1 MRFPK
6 VAFLFLFSIGFSFQ
20 NCKEGY
26 RDDCGCGPFLGNY
39 FDINGLEI
47 ISYKKRGTCC
57 ADPILVNETVSFIN
71 LSFIALNFKVDYL
84 AAHNRSNSTSFFSTL
99 NACTCVQS
107 GRLGAKNEKI
117 SNLSIITLNDFDATH
132 LANDNIND
140 LFDYVTYNN
149 KQDLNTFLATDTS
162 FIKNTGLSISL
173 KTAPQIN
180 KQLKFKAIIKLSNG
194 EVYTAENKQ
203 FTITN

>member
-6 VAFLFLFSIGFSFQ
+6 IAFLFLFSIGFSFQ
-20 NCKEGY
+20 NCREGY
-26 RDDCGCGPFLGNY
+26 RDDCGCGPFLGEY

-57 ADPILVNETVSFIN
+57 ADPILVNETVSFSN
-71 LSFIALNFKVDYL
+71 LSSIALNFKVDYL
-84 AAHNRSNSTSFFSTL
+84 AAFNYSNSISFFSTL

-117 SNLSIITLNDFDATH
+117 INLSIITLNDFDTAH
-132 LANDNIND
+132 LANDTIND
-140 LFDYVTYNN
+140 LFENITYNN

-162 FIKNTGLSISL
+162 FIKDTGLEISL
-173 KTAPQIN
+173 KKAPQIN
-180 KQLKFKAIIKLSNG
+180 KQFKFKAIIKLSNG

-203 FTITN
+203 FTIAD

>member
-6 VAFLFLFSIGFSFQ
+6 VAFLFLFSIGFSLQ
-20 NCKEGY
+20 NCKESSFGG
-26 RDDCGCGPFLGNY
+26 CSCGPFLGDY
-39 FDINGLEI
+39 FDVNGLEI

-57 ADPILVNETVSFIN
+57 ADPILSNETVSFIN

-84 AAHNRSNSTSFFSTL
+84 AASNHSISTSFFSTL

-107 GRLGAKNEKI
+107 GRSGSKNERL
-117 SNLSIITLNDFDATH
+117 SNLIIITLNDFDSTH
-132 LANDNIND
+132 LANDTIND
-140 LFDYVTYNN
+140 LFDNVTYNN

-173 KTAPQIN
+173 KIAPQIN

-203 FTITN
+203 FTLAD

>member
-6 VAFLFLFSIGFSFQ
+6 IAFLFLFSIGFSFQ
-20 NCKEGY
+20 NCKESSF
-26 RDDCGCGPFLGNY
+26 DDCGCGPFLGNY

-47 ISYKKRGTCC
+47 ISYKKRETCC
-57 ADPILVNETVSFIN
+57 KDPILVNETVSFNN
-71 LSFIALNFKVDYL
+71 LSIIALNFKVDYL
-84 AAHNRSNSTSFFSTL
+84 AARNHSSIASFFSTL
-99 NACTCVQS
+99 NACTCAQS
-107 GRLGAKNEKI
+107 GRLGAKNERL

-132 LANDNIND
+132 LANDTIND
-140 LFDYVTYNN
+140 LFDNITYNN

-162 FIKNTGLSISL
+162 FIKNTGLEISL

-203 FTITN
+203 FTIAD

>member
-20 NCKEGY
+20 NCKESSF
-26 RDDCGCGPFLGNY
+26 DDCGCGPFLGNY

-57 ADPILVNETVSFIN
+57 ADPILVNETVSFNN
-71 LSFIALNFKVDYL
+71 LSIISLNFKVDYL
-84 AAHNRSNSTSFFSTL
+84 AANNHSKSNSLFSTL

-107 GRLGAKNEKI
+107 GRSGAKNERL

-132 LANDNIND
+132 LANDTIND
-140 LFDYVTYNN
+140 LFDNITYNN

-162 FIKNTGLSISL
+162 FIKDTGLSIAL

-180 KQLKFKAIIKLSNG
+180 KQLKFKAIIQLSNG

-203 FTITN
+203 FTITD

>member
-20 NCKEGY
+20 NCKESSF
-26 RDDCGCGPFLGNY
+26 DDCGCGPFLGNY

-57 ADPILVNETVSFIN
+57 AYPIFVHETVSFSN
-71 LSFIALNFKVDYL
+71 LSIIALNFKVDYL
-84 AAHNRSNSTSFFSTL
+84 AANNHSKNNSFFSTL
-99 NACTCVQS
+99 NAYTCVQS
-107 GRLGAKNEKI
+107 GELGSKNERL
-117 SNLSIITLNDFDATH
+117 SNLSIITLNDFDTAH
-132 LANDNIND
+132 LANDTIND
-140 LFDYVTYNN
+140 LFDNVTYNN
-149 KQDLNTFLATDTS
+149 KQDLNTYLATDTS
-162 FIKNTGLSISL
+162 YIKNTGLSISL

-203 FTITN
+203 FTIAD